1 MAVNSPP
8 RDAEYELFVVEYARS
23 KDQPVA
29 SLLLGVYD
37 RGVIDLP
44 FAFVVARNAERV
56 VLIDSGF
63 QRKGKGAVMADKFAI
78 AEWFSPARM
87 LQAMG
92 IEPEAVGDIFVTH
105 AHYDH
110 MGGIDLF
117 PKARIHIQ
125 KREYLSWIE
134 AMALPPRYG
143 FLTLAVNPEDLHYAL
158 TAAEEHRLILQEGDR
173 DNLLP
178 GIHARLCEDAHTLG
192 HQYIAVETAKGR
204 HIVVGDCIYS
214 YFNITGLDGKGVY
227 IPLGFGVGSVWA
239 QLKATD
245 RIVAEAENDLNR
257 IVILHDFER
266 WTRFTEV
273 KDVEGFKIFQVA

>member
-1 MAVNSPP
+1 MAAGPP
-8 RDAEYELFVVEYARS
+8 ARGAEYELFVVEYARS

-56 VLIDSGF
+56 VLIDTGF
-63 QRKGKGAVMADKFAI
+63 QRKGNGARMADKFAI
-78 AEWFSPARM
+78 AQWISPAAM
-87 LQAMG
+87 LKALE
-92 IEPEAVGDIFVTH
+92 IEADDVRDVVVTH

-117 PKARIHIQ
+117 PKAQIHIQ

-134 AMALPPRYG
+134 ALAMPKRYG
-143 FLTLAVNPEDLHYAL
+143 FLTLAVNPEDLHHAL
-158 TAAEEHRLILQEGDR
+158 TAAEEHRLTLLEGDR

-178 GIHARLCEDAHTLG
+178 GIHVRLCEDAHTLG
-192 HQYIAVETAKGR
+192 HQYVAVDTAKGR
-204 HIVVGDCIYS
+204 HIIVGDCIYS
-214 YFNITGLDGKGVY
+214 YFNITGLDGEGVY

-245 RIVAEAENDLNR
+245 RIVAEAENNLDS

-266 WTRFTEV
+266 WARFAEV
-273 KDVEGFKIFQVA
+273 KEVEGFKIFKVA

>member
-1 MAVNSPP
+1 MAAGPP
-8 RDAEYELFVVEYARS
+8 ARSAEYELFVVEYARS

-44 FAFVVARNAERV
+44 FAFVVARNADRV
-56 VLIDSGF
+56 VLIDTGF
-63 QRKGKGAVMADKFAI
+63 QRKGNGARMADKFAI
-78 AEWFSPARM
+78 AQWISPAAM
-87 LQAMG
+87 LKALG
-92 IEPEAVGDIFVTH
+92 IAPDEVRDVLVTH

-117 PKARIHIQ
+117 PRAQIHIQ

-134 AMALPPRYG
+134 ALALPKRYG

-158 TAAEEHRLILQEGDR
+158 TAAEEHRLTLLEGDR

-178 GIHARLCEDAHTLG
+178 GIHVRLCEDAHTLG
-192 HQYIAVETAKGR
+192 HQYVAVETAKGR
-204 HIVVGDCIYS
+204 HIIVGDCIYS
-214 YFNITGLDGKGVY
+214 YFNITGLDGEGVY

-245 RIVAEAENDLNR
+245 RIVAEADGDLDR

-266 WTRFTEV
+266 WKRFTEV
-273 KDVEGFKIFQVA
+273 RDVEGFKIFRVA

>member
-1 MAVNSPP
+1 MAADPPP
-8 RDAEYELFVVEYARS
+8 RGTEYELFVVEYARS

-44 FAFVVARNAERV
+44 FAFVVARNADRV

-63 QRKGKGAVMADKFAI
+63 QRKGNGAVMADKFAI
-78 AEWFSPARM
+78 AEWISPAVM
-87 LQAMG
+87 LKALG
-92 IEPEAVGDIFVTH
+92 IEPEAVGDILVTH

-134 AMALPPRYG
+134 AMAPPPRYG

-158 TAAEEHRLILQEGDR
+158 TAAEEHRLFLQEGDR

-178 GIHARLCEDAHTLG
+178 GIHARLCEDAHRWAIN
-192 HQYIAVETAKGR
+192 IAVDGQGPAYR
-204 HIVVGDCIYS
+204 RRRLHLQL
-214 YFNITGLDGKGVY
+214 FQHHRPDGKGVY

-239 QLKATD
+239 QISD
-245 RIVAEAENDLNR
+245 
-257 IVILHDFER
+257 
-266 WTRFTEV
+266 
-273 KDVEGFKIFQVA
+273 